1 MRLGA
6 DGWPWVNIMNQWGYF
21 GWTHAVQIV
30 RVPDEPPGRPLAGRE
45 LEAHYIDVFWPL
57 DDSWY
62 ASR

>member
-1 MRLGA
+1 
-6 DGWPWVNIMNQWGYF
+6 MNQWGYF